1 VFSIVCE
8 VKSGA
13 GGCGDIPW
21 FDGCRVDTVQ
31 RTSGGDTVV
40 CFTDRSGQQHEF
52 EDVEAYLRFY
62 EQKVG
67 KIV

>member
-13 GGCGDIPW
+13 GGYGDIPW

-31 RTSGGDTVV
+31 RVSGSDTVV
-40 CFTDRSGQQHEF
+40 CFTDRSGQSHEF
-52 EDVEAYLRFY
+52 EDVAAYLRFY
-62 EQKVG
+62 EERVG
-67 KIV
+67 KIR